1 MGSKCR
7 KCFCGWDSDPTRELT
22 SYNAPRYPLPRF
34 GGRFVVGRE
43 EEKRERERKRK
54 KKKNVRTAETPDRF
68 CPNL

>member
-1 MGSKCR
+1 
-7 KCFCGWDSDPTRELT
+7 
-22 SYNAPRYPLPRF
+22 
-34 GGRFVVGRE
+34 VVGRE